1 MPRWNDDFDRF
12 YPTSIPLPAKG
23 GIRAQSRRGTF
34 ANSWWGRR
42 WLETLESFQ
51 LHSRLARGR
60 SYARRGQVMQ
70 LEIAEQKV
78 TATVQG
84 SRPQPYIVTI
94 ALKRIPLVHWHKV
107 VRKLATRIAIA
118 ARLIARELPEEVEQY
133 FREAGV
139 PLFPARK
146 DDLIT
151 ACSCP
156 DSSNPCKHVAAVY
169 YLLAEQFDHDPFFL
183 LNLRGIGRQEFAAV
197 LGGPQAASEMGES
210 AASEPASPL
219 TSDLEVFWRAGRL
232 PQIHSGDTTITEQSA
247 PLARRLGNLPFWRGQ
262 TDFLEALATMSRG
275 ASEGAVSLLLRL
287 NL

>member
-12 YPTSIPLPAKG
+12 YQPSIPLPAKG
-23 GIRAQSRRGTF
+23 GIRAQSRRGSF

-60 SYARRGQVMQ
+60 SYARRGQVLQ

-78 TATVQG
+78 TARVQG
-84 SRPQPYIVTI
+84 SRPEPYIVTI

-107 VRKLATRIAIA
+107 IRKLATRIALA
-118 ARLIARELPEEVEQY
+118 ARLIAGELPEEVEHY

-139 PLFPARK
+139 PLFPATK

-156 DSSNPCKHVAAVY
+156 DSSNPCKHIAAVY
-169 YLLAEQFDHDPFFL
+169 YLLAEQFDHDPFLL
-183 LNLRGIGRQEFAAV
+183 LNLRGIGRQQFAAM
-197 LGGPQAASEMGES
+197 LGGAQAASDTEES
-210 AASEPASPL
+210 AASEPAPPL
-219 TSDLEVFWRAGRL
+219 TSDLDAFWRAGPL
-232 PQIHSGDTTITEQSA
+232 PEIHGGDIMITGQSA
-247 PLARRLGNLPFWRGQ
+247 SLARRLGSLPFWRGHA
-262 TDFLEALATMSRG
+262 DFLEALAAMSRD
-275 ASEGAVSLLLRL
+275 ASERAVSLLLRL
-287 NL
+287 

>member
-1 MPRWNDDFDRF
+1 MARDSGIIPTAFEACPRPFLCPAWTGNATRDRGARSHRNGSGF
-12 YPTSIPLPAKG
+12 SPTA
-23 GIRAQSRRGTF
+23 
-34 ANSWWGRR
+34 
-42 WLETLESFQ
+42 
-51 LHSRLARGR
+51 LH
-60 SYARRGQVMQ
+60 
-70 LEIAEQKV
+70 
-78 TATVQG
+78 
-84 SRPQPYIVTI
+84 
-94 ALKRIPLVHWHKV
+94 
-107 VRKLATRIAIA
+107 RKLATRIAIA
-118 ARLIARELPEEVEQY
+118 ARLIAGELPEEVEQY

-183 LNLRGIGRQEFAAV
+183 LNLRGIGRQEFAAM
-197 LGGPQAASEMGES
+197 LGGPQAASDMGES
-210 AASEPASPL
+210 AASEPAPPL

-247 PLARRLGNLPFWRGQ
+247 PLARRLGNLPFWRGH

-275 ASEGAVSLLLRL
+275 ASERAVSLLLRL